1 SSDLITQWEPGRLQD
16 FWSSFQSSSPDGMPA
31 AAASTLSPRNVLQ
44 LAKKQLSSKRRNL
57 KLKKTKPRLSVELD
71 FLSLSLLKRGF
82 KHVSHREGF
91 TASTSHESVSS
102 RVVRIAFTGR
112 KDRHFQHNF
121 RRITGRF

>member
-1 SSDLITQWEPGRLQD
+1 
-16 FWSSFQSSSPDGMPA
+16 MPA

-44 LAKKQLSSKRRNL
+44 LAKKQLPAKRRNL
-57 KLKKTKPRLSVELD
+57 KLRKAKPHMSVELE
-71 FLSLSLLKRGF
+71 FLSLSLPTRCF

-102 RVVRIAFTGR
+102 PVVRIAFTGR